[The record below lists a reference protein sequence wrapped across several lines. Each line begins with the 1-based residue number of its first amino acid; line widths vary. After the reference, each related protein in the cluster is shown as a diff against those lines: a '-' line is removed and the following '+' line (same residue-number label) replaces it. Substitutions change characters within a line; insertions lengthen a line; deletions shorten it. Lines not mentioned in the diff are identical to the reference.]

1 MADLRVRV
9 QLCGRVCIEIDGERR
24 DSRLPGPQ
32 GRRLF
37 CYLTVRR
44 LTALTRQDLYSAVW
58 GERLPAASEA
68 ALSALLSRLRT
79 AVQPV
84 AFDGL
89 RLALPTGSWVDI
101 EAARDAIHRAE
112 SAVALGEWGRAWG
125 AAQVTLFTARRG
137 FLPGEDLPWIAD
149 IRNELEG
156 LQIRALEAYAQ
167 ASLHVAG
174 TELATAERSARDLVA
189 RAPFRESG
197 YRVLMAALAARGNTA
212 EALRVYEGLR
222 QLLGE
227 ELGVAPSQP
236 TRDLHAQLLRSRLK
250 TKAAQPNDR

>member
-1 MADLRVRV
+1 MADPRVRI
-9 QLCGRVCIEIDGERR
+9 QLCGRVCIEINGERR

-37 CYLTVRR
+37 AYLTVRR
-44 LTALTRQDLYSAVW
+44 FAVLTRQDLYSALW
-58 GERLPAASEA
+58 GERLPAAPDA

-79 AVQPV
+79 TMQPV
-84 AFDGL
+84 AFDSL
-89 RLALPTGSWVDI
+89 RLALPDGAWVDL

-112 SAVALGEWGRAWG
+112 SANALGEWGRAWG

-149 IRNELEG
+149 IRNELES
-156 LQIRALEAYAQ
+156 LHIRALEAYAE

-197 YRVLMAALAARGNTA
+197 FRVLMAALTARGNTA
-212 EALRVYEGLR
+212 EALRVYDNLVR
-222 QLLGE
+222 LLSE
-227 ELGVAPSQP
+227 ELGVVPSQP
-236 TRDLHAQLLRSRLK
+236 TRDLHARLLR
-250 TKAAQPNDR
+250 ANGNPDR